1 MSEVFEL
8 NPAVTKHK
16 KRVAAKSF
24 QVTTKNV
31 ASLPNFNLIYKKL
44 LQREKTTII
53 SFSSG

>member
-1 MSEVFEL
+1 MKVYEAFLKRLMSKVFEL

-31 ASLPNFNLIYKKL
+31 ASLPSFNL
-44 LQREKTTII
+44 
-53 SFSSG
+53 